1 MEQRLAVYKEK
12 KENRLK
18 LYIFTIVIMTVFATF
33 FLYFM
38 FVPKYDK
45 NIFKR
50 KKYRGWIYNF

>member
-1 MEQRLAVYKEK
+1 MEQRLAVY

-18 LYIFTIVIMTVFATF
+18 LYIFTIVIMTVFAIF

-50 KKYRGWIYNF
+50 KKYRGWLYNF